1 MRRRDYAGGGVT
13 RSSDAHFGVAE
24 KNTGYYFEADVSFS
38 DKCKMQLK
46 DFPPVPSHSN
56 VEFNELSPFA
66 QESFVNIDGKKRT
79 IPRRV
84 KIDVDI

>member
-56 VEFNELSPFA
+56 VEFNE
-66 QESFVNIDGKKRT
+66 
-79 IPRRV
+79 
-84 KIDVDI
+84 